1 MGYHTARSKECAS
14 HRYSAVRFLPDT
26 NWRGQG
32 GRLLEQEVLIAAA
45 RHLAPE
51 AIYDRELWGSSERAI
66 PPA

>member
-1 MGYHTARSKECAS
+1 
-14 HRYSAVRFLPDT
+14 
-26 NWRGQG
+26 
-32 GRLLEQEVLIAAA
+32 LEQEVLIAAA